1 MELPFQINSMN
12 EEEPMKKIKYI
23 SFACILG
30 LLFIGNAIISVESSV
45 NYLNCGGREENS
57 LDGIELPSNHLPLN
71 VFYQLKKGMN
81 DKEVEAIIGKLEWSP
96 ITSSMTALHFAIDEN
111 DDQVVILILSFIPA
125 GDENLMLI
133 GLIMSKII
141 LQ

>member
-1 MELPFQINSMN
+1 MR
-12 EEEPMKKIKYI
+12 KIKYI
-23 SFACILG
+23 SLVCILCMF
-30 LLFIGNAIISVESSV
+30 FIGNTIIGVESSV
-45 NYLNCGGREENS
+45 NHLNCGEGEENF
-57 LDGIELPSNHLPLN
+57 LNGIELTSNHLPLS

-111 DDQVVILILSFIPA
+111 DNQVVILILSFIPA